1 MLALRGQDLDRRLA
15 VKFAKEKAEASR
27 REKASIKGAP
37 EVGATQA
44 AVVVPRIGV
53 ALSG

>member
-15 VKFAKEKAEASR
+15 VKFAKEKAEALR
-27 REKASIKGAP
+27 REKAAIKDAP

-44 AVVVPRIGV
+44 AVVVLRIGV